1 MKVTINGAAQDVGG
15 GASVETCVRLLTTAT
30 GGVAAAVNGEIV
42 RRASWEQTPVAEGDV
57 VEVITAVQGG

>member
-1 MKVTINGAAQDVGG
+1 MKVIINGAAQELDS
-15 GASVETCVRLLTTAT
+15 GASVGTCVRLLTTAT

-42 RRASWEQTPVAEGDV
+42 RRSSWEETPVAEGDA

>member
-1 MKVTINGAAQDVGG
+1 MKVTINGAAQELDSGSSVG
-15 GASVETCVRLLTTAT
+15 TCVRLLTTAA

-57 VEVITAVQGG
+57 VEIITAVQGG